1 MILIRKGKSFK
12 TQADTTRINEMI
24 HEDQVRL
31 INVEGEHTGIVSI
44 KEALEKAQEAG
55 LDLVEIGD
63 KAKPHVCR
71 IMDYGQF
78 KYEKAKKEKEAKKK
92 QKKIVVKEIKLRP
105 RIDEHDYQFKMNH
118 AIKFLE
124 HGDKVRFIMQFRGR
138 EMAHKELGMDVMLK
152 VIEDLKEEAIVE
164 QPPKHEGRF
173 INMTVTSTGKKA
185 KSSDE
190 HDEDTVDNN
199 QHTEINSSDKPVTET
214 KED

>member
-1 MILIRKGKSFK
+1 MK
-12 TQADTTRINEMI
+12 MI
-24 HEDQVRL
+24 HEDQVLDL
-31 INVEGEHTGIVSI
+31 IKCRGRRTGIVSI

-78 KYEKAKKEKEAKKK
+78 EYEKAKKEKEAKKK

-124 HGDKVRFIMQFRGR
+124 HGDKVRFIMR
-138 EMAHKELGMDVMLK
+138 VP
-152 VIEDLKEEAIVE
+152 VV
-164 QPPKHEGRF
+164 
-173 INMTVTSTGKKA
+173 A
-185 KSSDE
+185 KW
-190 HDEDTVDNN
+190 
-199 QHTEINSSDKPVTET
+199 HTKNWAWMSC
-214 KED
+214 

>member
-12 TQADTTRINEMI
+12 TQADSTRINDMI
-24 HEDQVRL
+24 REDQVRL
-31 INVEGEHTGIVSI
+31 INAEGEHTGIVSI
-44 KEALEKAQEAG
+44 KEALAKAQEAG

-138 EMAHKELGMDVMLK
+138 EMAHRELGMDVMMK
-152 VIEDLKEEAIVE
+152 VIEELKEEAVVE
-164 QPPKHEGRF
+164 QRPKHEGRF
-173 INMTVTSTGKKA
+173 INMTMAPVSKKA
-185 KSSDE
+185 KP
-190 HDEDTVDNN
+190 
-199 QHTEINSSDKPVTET
+199 SSDKKQDDQTDSPSDENET
-214 KED
+214 S